1 METRTLGNTGMQITR
16 IGLGTWSIGGG
27 DDEYGWGPRDD
38 AAAVATIFRALELG
52 INWIDT
58 AAIYGLGHAEK
69 LVARALREWRG
80 PRPYVFSKC
89 GLVWDEHG
97 RSSHN
102 LKRESILRECDA
114 SLERL
119 ETDAIDL
126 YQIHWPAFP
135 PGGPDP
141 DIEEAWETLA
151 GLKQAGKVRHI
162 GVSNFSVA
170 QMERVR
176 SVTPISSLQ
185 PPYSVLR
192 REIER
197 DILPYC
203 QRHGIGVIVYSPLE
217 SGLLTGK
224 MTRERIAALPKN
236 DWRRRNPDF
245 QDPQLAR
252 NLELVEIL
260 RRTALRHSC
269 SVAEVAVAWTLR
281 HPAVTGVIVGAR
293 RPEQMEESAP
303 AVDLRLTETD
313 LAEINGWHRRAAS
326 A

>member
-1 METRTLGNTGMQITR
+1 METRTLGNTEMQITR

-38 AAAVATIFRALELG
+38 SAAVATLLRALELG

-58 AAIYGLGHAEK
+58 AAIYGLGHAEM
-69 LVARALREWRG
+69 LVARALREWCG
-80 PRPYVFSKC
+80 QRPYIFTKC
-89 GLVWDEHG
+89 GLVWDAQG

-102 LKRESILRECDA
+102 LKRDSILRECDA

-119 ETDAIDL
+119 RVEAIDL

-135 PGGPDP
+135 PGGPDR
-141 DIEEAWETLA
+141 DIEEAWQTLA
-151 GLKQAGKVRHI
+151 ELKQVGKVRHI

-176 SVTPISSLQ
+176 TIAPISSLQ

-192 REIER
+192 RDIER

-217 SGLLTGK
+217 SGLLSGK

-236 DWRRRNPDF
+236 DWRRWNPDF
-245 QDPQLAR
+245 QEPQLSR
-252 NLELVEIL
+252 NLALVEIL
-260 RRTALRHSC
+260 RQIAARHGC

-281 HPAVTGVIVGAR
+281 HPTVTGAIVGAR
-293 RPEQMEESAP
+293 RPEQIEESVP
-303 AVDLRLTETD
+303 AAALRLTDAD
-313 LAEINGWHRRAAS
+313 LAEIDAWHRRGAS

>member
-1 METRTLGNTGMQITR
+1 METRTLGNTDLHITR

-38 AAAVATIFRALELG
+38 EAAVATILRALELG
-52 INWIDT
+52 LNWIDT
-58 AAIYGLGHAEK
+58 AAIYGLGHAER
-69 LVARALREWRG
+69 LVARALTAWRG
-80 PRPYVFSKC
+80 PRPYIFTKC
-89 GLVWDEHG
+89 GLVWDARG
-97 RSSHN
+97 RTAHN
-102 LKRESILRECDA
+102 LKRDSILRECEA

-119 ETDAIDL
+119 RVDAIDL

-135 PGGPDP
+135 PGGSDR
-141 DIEEAWETLA
+141 DIEEAWQTLVE
-151 GLKQAGKVRHI
+151 LKQSGKVRQI

-170 QMERVR
+170 QMERIR
-176 SVTPISSLQ
+176 PFAPIGSLQ
-185 PPYSVLR
+185 PPYSALR

-224 MTRERIAALPKN
+224 MTRERIAALPAN

-245 QDPQLAR
+245 QPPRLAR

-260 RRTALRHSC
+260 RGIARRHGC
-269 SVAEVAVAWTLR
+269 SVSEVAIAWTLR
-281 HPAVTGVIVGAR
+281 HPAVTGAIVGAR
-293 RPEQMEESAP
+293 RPEQIEESAP
-303 AVDLRLTETD
+303 AANLRLTETD
-313 LAEINGWHRRAAS
+313 LAEIDAWHAHTAP